1 MWTNRQILYVIGT
14 RPEAIKLAPLI
25 LSQRELYP
33 ESIARICATGQH
45 RELLSRALAMF
56 DLSPDW
62 DLQTMTPG
70 QSLSGTSARI
80 LSGLE
85 PVLRESKPHLVC
97 VQGDTLTT
105 LCGALAAFWERI
117 PVVHVEAGLRT
128 FNPAEP
134 FPEEMNRVLTSRLA
148 SLHCAPAQEALR
160 NLQREGVPSEAIVV
174 TGNTGI
180 DALFRMLN
188 RIGQETVSFTPRLSV
203 NLRPHTPGDRHL
215 VLVTAHRRENFGPAL
230 ERICGALAQLAK
242 RPDVH
247 IVFPVHP
254 NPEVRSTVQRILG
267 NTPVE
272 LTDPLDYPE
281 LVALLSKATFV
292 ISDSGGIQEEAP
304 SIGKPVLILR
314 ERTERPEPV
323 NAGAAI
329 LVGTDSGVILRE
341 AERLLDNP
349 GVLEAMSNA
358 GRDLFGSGHAS
369 EQILNAISQFF
380 AA

>member
-45 RELLSRALAMF
+45 RELLSRALGMF

-62 DLQTMTPG
+62 DLQTMTPA

-85 PVLRESKPHLVC
+85 PVLRESKPDLVC

-148 SLHCAPAQEALR
+148 SLHCAPAQEALQ
-160 NLQREGVPSEAIVV
+160 NLLQEGVPPESIVV

-180 DALFRMLN
+180 DALFRMLS
-188 RIGQETVSFTPRLSV
+188 RIEQGTVSFTPR
-203 NLRPHTPGDRHL
+203 PHTPKDHHL

-267 NTPVE
+267 DTPVE

-281 LVALLSKATFV
+281 LVGLLSKATFV

-304 SIGKPVLILR
+304 SIGKPVLVLR
-314 ERTERPEPV
+314 DRTERPEPV
-323 NAGAAI
+323 NTGAAI
-329 LVGTDSGVILRE
+329 LVGTDSDVILRE
-341 AERLLDNP
+341 AERLLGNP
-349 GVLEAMSNA
+349 RVREAMSNA
-358 GRDLFGSGHAS
+358 GRNLFGSGHAS
-369 EQILNAISQFF
+369 EEILNAISQFF
-380 AA
+380 AARERYN